1 MTATDAGLDKDSLMA
16 KGQLERALDQ
26 PMKLN
31 ISNRLLYIVANCTDL
46 NSLTMLSG

>member
-26 PMKLN
+26 PMR
-31 ISNRLLYIVANCTDL
+31 I
-46 NSLTMLSG
+46 SLTDCCCKLY